1 MADLFTAQAVM
12 DFWDANAT
20 DEQKVERYRI
30 EEIRKDMATARKYLK
45 DALSRYRK
53 DKTKSRSK
61 AKGED
66 PFVDLAEYTSR
77 DDIHDAYG
85 WGQISEKERDRLWAL
100 WDLREKSKNKTVL
113 EDRVTEMLEQAIRSC
128 GSDYDEELMDYDAR
142 RSEMVKTAEK
152 IARENL
158 MRG

>member
-20 DEQKVERYRI
+20 VEQKVERHRI

-61 AKGED
+61 DKGED
-66 PFVDLAEYTSR
+66 PFVDLAEYNSWQ
-77 DDIHDAYG
+77 DIQDAFG
-85 WGQISEKERDRLWAL
+85 WEMISEKEFDRLWAL
-100 WDLREKSKNKTVL
+100 WDLRKKSKSKTVL

-128 GSDYDEELMDYDAR
+128 GCEYDEELMAYDAR